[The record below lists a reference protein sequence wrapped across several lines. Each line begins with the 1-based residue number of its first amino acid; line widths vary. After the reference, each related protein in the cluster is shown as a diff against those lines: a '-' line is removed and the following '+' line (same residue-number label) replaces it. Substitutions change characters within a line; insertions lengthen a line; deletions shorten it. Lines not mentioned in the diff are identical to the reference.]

1 MRKRKSAFWMKQ
13 LDERIL
19 EHLSREGWATPS
31 MIAREDRITCS
42 EGHVRE
48 RCEKLR
54 EVEFIDTFHSEMY
67 ELTTDGIL
75 YLKGKIDARNRPW
88 PREDRMLRNSRL
100 RSCE

>member
-1 MRKRKSAFWMKQ
+1 
-13 LDERIL
+13 
-19 EHLSREGWATPS
+19 
-31 MIAREDRITCS
+31 MIARESRISCS

-54 EVEFIDTFHSEMY
+54 DIEFLAPIHGEMF

-75 YLKGKIDARNRPW
+75 YLKGEIDARNRPW

-100 RSCE
+100 RASE